1 MSEAEDLGDSR
12 SRLENSKAR
21 EMAKRRQSV
30 EPEFAYAPR
39 YVPIGNW
46 QATAFDNAMAI
57 IGAVILA
64 IIAIVNILF

>member
-1 MSEAEDLGDSR
+1 MSEDLGDSR

-21 EMAKRRQSV
+21 EMAKRRQSA

-46 QATAFDNAMAI
+46 QATAFDTAMAVV
-57 IGAVILA
+57 GAVILA
-64 IIAIVNILF
+64 IVAIVNLLF